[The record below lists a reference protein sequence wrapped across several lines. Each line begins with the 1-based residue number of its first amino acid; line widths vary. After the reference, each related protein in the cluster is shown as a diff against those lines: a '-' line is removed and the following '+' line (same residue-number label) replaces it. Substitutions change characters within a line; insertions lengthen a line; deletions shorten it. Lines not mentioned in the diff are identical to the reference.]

1 MIFTHFCC
9 FVALSRSKKS
19 YYYVIIVKSLLFI
32 HHPDLHQKLDL
43 AQLEQDE
50 NVTMIQGAPSHCLV
64 FPRTC
69 LIRLRLL
76 HSLTFPTDPSDIFRQ
91 GTLSLIQSSRLKSIR
106 QSQRFY
112 QDSYDNSTEQSSWLV
127 YNLSQDFYN
136 SKHKN
141 QLKSWARN
149 LQDSDSP
156 KQKSALYFNLIRALV
171 KYDKSNQIPDCD
183 KFLWQAQVIP
193 SKEEWAIFLQEILKN
208 GSESTSE
215 MIFKVFKQLPQNY
228 KDYLF
233 ISGIEWM
240 ESNWSTH
247 VSYERWLYRL
257 ALNSRAKPSKRVL
270 RRFKRLIPFKTSSKV
285 LSDPAFFREFLRL
298 LQTGNFRKIP
308 QELAYEFLQVSEK
321 MSKPNASI
329 MVERIID
336 SIYRFDIEN
345 QQQILNY
352 TFWQMLIQSHK
363 EIPHEKIIKLMQ
375 RSGLKVKREIFEEF
389 ILRNEDFEECN
400 ALCDLFFQSKFGAQQ
415 KPTDNM
421 QQFSIRVY
429 SHMIRLLCNYSPADA
444 REVFN
449 HPSVRSSPDLVI
461 GYLLGLIEGRDYPAV
476 ISAYRLLEKDG
487 LVTSKIWNMYVHALT
502 KDGQTELA
510 AKLAT
515 ESMITHSP
523 TKISVTPAF
532 ISNSLNSFANKKND
546 NKVLNPIPAK
556 QELTTSTSTIKFAPI
571 YIPTPRSIPK
581 APTKVESWLPQDSQL
596 QECAYLLD
604 NQAFS
609 KVALA
614 MMHYERSPAR
624 QQYARKYL
632 YGEQELTQDDVNLGS
647 FSPSNS
653 SITPVKSKK
662 KFSMTQII
670 HFLRL
675 GWHMN
680 NKSKVRDSVTV
691 SEPGYQLHPG
701 SISLILRDIQ
711 RGHLQITQQEFIA
724 FIRALVELYPSEK
737 SCNFKSSN
745 TAFFQ
750 ADIFTSS
757 FISRIIFIGYL
768 KSPRIPWVS
777 VELLRDLQTQHGVE
791 IDVKSVRDA
800 LLSALSIVY
809 GIEPVGGELR
819 RVRHQMERTAT
830 VHEVAESFN
839 LSWMGHEINKLDN
852 LNTLIDPSGQKCSK

>member
-1 MIFTHFCC
+1 
-9 FVALSRSKKS
+9 
-19 YYYVIIVKSLLFI
+19 
-32 HHPDLHQKLDL
+32 
-43 AQLEQDE
+43 
-50 NVTMIQGAPSHCLV
+50 MIQGALSHCSIPL
-64 FPRTC
+64 RTFS
-69 LIRLRLL
+69 IRLRLL
-76 HSLTFPTDPSDIFRQ
+76 HPLNSPTEPVGNCRHIPLVS
-91 GTLSLIQSSRLKSIR
+91 IQSSRLKSIR
-106 QSQRFY
+106 QCQRHY
-112 QDSYDNSTEQSSWLV
+112 QDSYDNSTEGSSWLV
-127 YNLSQDFYN
+127 YNLAQDFYSSQHQN
-136 SKHKN
+136 R
-141 QLKSWARN
+141 LKSWARE
-149 LQDSDSP
+149 LQDSDSS
-156 KQKSALYFNLIRALV
+156 KQKSALYFNLMRALI
-171 KYDKSNQIPDCD
+171 KYDKSSQIVHCD
-183 KFLWQAQVIP
+183 RFLWRSHVIP
-193 SKEEWAIFLQEILKN
+193 SKEEWAIFLQEILKS

-215 MIFKVFKQLPQNY
+215 VIFQVFKQLPQNY

-240 ESNWSTH
+240 ENNWSTH

-257 ALNSRAKPSKRVL
+257 ALNSRVKPSKRVL

-298 LQTGNFRKIP
+298 LQTGSFRKVP
-308 QELAYEFLQVSEK
+308 QELLHEFLQVSEK
-321 MSKPNASI
+321 MSKPNASN
-329 MVERIID
+329 MVEKIID
-336 SIYRFDIEN
+336 SIHRFDMEN

-352 TFWQMLIQSHK
+352 AFWQTLIQTHK
-363 EIPHEKIIKLMQ
+363 EISHNKIIELMQ
-375 RSGLKVKREIFEEF
+375 RSGFKVKKEIFEEF

-400 ALCDLFFQSKFGAQQ
+400 ALCDLFFQSKFGSQQ
-415 KPTDNM
+415 KPIDAM

-476 ISAYRLLEKDG
+476 ISVYRLLEKDEF
-487 LVTSKIWNMYVHALT
+487 VTSKIWNIYIHALT
-502 KDGQTELA
+502 KDGNTELA

-515 ESMITHSP
+515 ESMISHSP
-523 TKISVTPAF
+523 TKISVIPAF
-532 ISNSLNSFANKKND
+532 ISNSLNSFADKIND
-546 NKVLNPIPAK
+546 SKVATPIPMK
-556 QELTTSTSTIKFAPI
+556 QELTTSTTTIKFAPI
-571 YIPTPRSIPK
+571 YIPTPKSSPKLSIK
-581 APTKVESWLPQDSQL
+581 LESWLPQDANL
-596 QECAYLLD
+596 QDCAYLLD

-614 MMHYERSPAR
+614 MTRYERTPLR
-624 QQYARKYL
+624 QQYPRKYL
-632 YGEQELTQDDVNLGS
+632 YGEQELTRNDVNLGS
-647 FSPSNS
+647 SSFSNS
-653 SITPVKSKK
+653 RVTSVKSKK

-675 GWHMN
+675 GWHIN
-680 NKSKVRDSVTV
+680 NKSKGRDGVTV

-737 SCNFKSSN
+737 CCNFKSSN

-768 KSPRIPWVS
+768 KSPRMPWVS
-777 VELLRDLQTQHGVE
+777 VELLRDLQIQSGVE
-791 IDVKSVRDA
+791 IDVKSVKDA
-800 LLSALSIVY
+800 LLGALSIVY

-819 RVRHQMERTAT
+819 RVRHQMERHAT

-839 LSWMGHEINKLDN
+839 LSWMGHEINKLDS
-852 LNTLIDPSGQKCSK
+852 LNKLIDPPGQKFNK